1 MALISKIR
9 KNSWILVVLIA
20 LGLIGF
26 IVMDMTSGQQSV
38 FGSSQFTL
46 GSIDGKKLDWN
57 QFNRVEQVLYGNS
70 GGEVFSRRQS
80 LWNYFVEE
88 AIVQEEADALGL
100 GVSKTELLDLEFG
113 PTPSPIIQQRF
124 ADPNTRQV
132 NFQQLNEIRKAIED
146 GTFTDPRMRSYW
158 AQQEKEI
165 IKDRLQSKINNMIGK
180 AIYTPTWMVEM
191 GHIEQNQA
199 IDFAYVKIP
208 FDEIDNTEVTLSDED
223 YKQYL
228 KENEARFKQDEET
241 RKLEYTVFDILPS
254 AEDSAALRKKIADL
268 VPDFETTDNDSAFV
282 TRNYGQI
289 SANYFSK
296 EELPPAIADTIF
308 NIPVGS
314 VYGPYVDAGDFQ
326 AAKLLD
332 RVFMADSAD
341 SRHILIPADNPAAFT
356 AAKKTIDSLEN
367 LLLAGTASFD
377 SLAVKFS
384 QDPGSASKGG
394 KYENI
399 TPNQFV
405 PEYNDVL
412 FITGQ
417 IGKLYKVRT
426 SYGWHLIEV
435 LGRSASKTERAK
447 VAFIREAIVP
457 SETTQNEA
465 FQRAQIF
472 VGENRDIEQFRQS
485 VEKLEGQEIEISTG
499 LKKNDFIV
507 GNLGAG
513 QSSRDMVRWAFNADK
528 GEVSP
533 EIYAFQDPVSYYTNK
548 YVVAALRSIQKPG
561 LPSVE
566 NIKDEIEQQVINRKK
581 GELIKQRIQG
591 TDLDAIAANFKTKV
605 DTATNVNFASS
616 FVPSLGSEPA
626 LIGEVFNLEQGQTSK
641 PVVGNAGVYLAKVI
655 NKPVV
660 GPANNIP
667 QMRRVIAQPVRSQ
680 VNGQLIQ
687 AMKKN
692 ADIEDYRSKF
702 Y

>member
-1 MALISKIR
+1 MISKIR

-533 EIYAFQDPVSYYTNK
+533 EIYAFQDPVPCPP
-548 YVVAALRSIQKPG
+548 RCPCC
-561 LPSVE
+561 
-566 NIKDEIEQQVINRKK
+566 R
-581 GELIKQRIQG
+581 
-591 TDLDAIAANFKTKV
+591 
-605 DTATNVNFASS
+605 
-616 FVPSLGSEPA
+616 
-626 LIGEVFNLEQGQTSK
+626 
-641 PVVGNAGVYLAKVI
+641 
-655 NKPVV
+655 
-660 GPANNIP
+660 
-667 QMRRVIAQPVRSQ
+667 
-680 VNGQLIQ
+680 
-687 AMKKN
+687 
-692 ADIEDYRSKF
+692 
-702 Y
+702 